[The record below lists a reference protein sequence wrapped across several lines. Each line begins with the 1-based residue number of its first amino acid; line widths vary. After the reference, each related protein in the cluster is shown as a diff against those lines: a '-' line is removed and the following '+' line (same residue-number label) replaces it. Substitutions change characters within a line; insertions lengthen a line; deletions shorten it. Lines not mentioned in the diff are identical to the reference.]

1 MTGVSP
7 PSRHVRE
14 AQPAGVRLAYAAL
27 PAPREGAKRQ
37 KRGGDERGLVVNE
50 MNYYYRD
57 ELLLPL

>member
-1 MTGVSP
+1 MYVR
-7 PSRHVRE
+7 PSR
-14 AQPAGVRLAYAAL
+14 QAYAAL
-27 PAPREGAKRQ
+27 PAPWEGAKRQ